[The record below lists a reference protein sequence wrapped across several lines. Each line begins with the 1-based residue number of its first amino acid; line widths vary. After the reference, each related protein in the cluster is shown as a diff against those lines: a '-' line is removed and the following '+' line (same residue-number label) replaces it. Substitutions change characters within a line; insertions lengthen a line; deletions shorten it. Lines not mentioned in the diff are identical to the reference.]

1 MRAVTIRELLNERQR
16 DFHLEVLAGDGRLDR
31 GITTGDISR
40 PGLALSGYMGYY
52 LWERV
57 QIIGITET
65 GYLETL
71 APDQR
76 REAVNCITVTKGLP
90 VQPDLV
96 SIAAERG
103 IPVLRT
109 DIDTT
114 DFIHRFSS
122 YVDNKLAPTTSVHGA
137 LVDVYGVGLLF
148 TGESG
153 IGKS

>member
-1 MRAVTIRELLNERQR
+1 MTTLTVGKLLSEKREFFEFFPLLE
-16 DFHLEVLAGDGRLDR
+16 
-31 GITTGDISR
+31 DIGYEKNLTNSLTHR

-76 REAVNCITVTKGLP
+76 REAVNRITSFELPCIIVTKGLP

-96 SIAAERG
+96 TIAAERG

-109 DIDTT
+109 DLDGWVAVAVKDGQVIR
-114 DFIHRFSS
+114 IIS
-122 YVDNKLAPTTSVHGA
+122 P
-137 LVDVYGVGLLF
+137 
-148 TGESG
+148 
-153 IGKS
+153 